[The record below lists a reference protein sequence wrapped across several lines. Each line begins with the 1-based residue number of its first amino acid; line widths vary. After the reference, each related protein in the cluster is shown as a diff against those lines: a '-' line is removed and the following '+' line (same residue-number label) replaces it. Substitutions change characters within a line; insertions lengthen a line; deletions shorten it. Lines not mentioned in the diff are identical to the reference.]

1 MCITHKVDFYDF
13 FLSDI
18 DECLDGTDRCS
29 LYSLCV
35 NSPGSYD
42 CHRCGLG
49 FRGNGMSCVDYDEC
63 EEGVHDCHKKATCIN
78 TVGSYRCSCYKGYN
92 GNGKVC
98 KGEWA
103 AAPVTG

>member
-29 LYSLCV
+29 SYSLCV
-35 NSPGSYD
+35 NSPGSCD

-92 GNGKVC
+92 GNGKLC